1 MKAADLASLIAA
13 VQTTMPADWHIAKG
27 HEGRWEF
34 ALSGKVHF
42 RVSRDN
48 GEWVVIGPDGGSFE
62 ETVQG
67 AATAARVIVTNRL
80 RDLEGEAAI
89 LRAALYPH
97 PAPGPTP

>member
-1 MKAADLASLIAA
+1 MKATDLASLIEA
-13 VQTTMPADWHIAKG
+13 VQATMPADWHIAKG
-27 HEGRWEF
+27 HGDRWEF

-80 RDLEGEAAI
+80 RVLEDEAAI
-89 LRAALYPH
+89 LRAALYPAG
-97 PAPGPTP
+97 AP